1 MTETEEKSGDSKP
14 VLNPPVELGDGLT
27 PVDVW
32 QSLHASERN
41 WMARAAGEPR
51 FAFAEN
57 ANASDLMLLQ
67 RLSTFPVGRWGHLCD
82 GAGWTPLGIA
92 AVSWCLDARID
103 QVVGLYQRLGRIP
116 APGDDLERAAAFIN
130 PAFLPENRFSAIFET
145 GKSAIGVGILIAAR
159 NEPPEI
165 DIAPEKY
172 ATLNAQLK
180 ALIDA
185 RMTPAG

>member
-1 MTETEEKSGDSKP
+1 MAEAEDKTSDSKP
-14 VLNPPVELGDGLT
+14 VLNPPVDFEDGLT

-57 ANASDLMLLQ
+57 ANASDLLLLQ
-67 RLSTFPVGRWGHLCD
+67 RLGTFPVARWGHLCD

-92 AVSWCLDARID
+92 AASWCQGARID
-103 QVVGLYQRLGRIP
+103 QVVELYRRLERIP

-130 PAFLPENRFSAIFET
+130 PALLPENRFSAIFET
-145 GKSAIGVGILIAAR
+145 GKDVIGVGILIAAR
-159 NEPPEI
+159 KEPPQI

-172 ATLNAQLK
+172 ATLNMQLK
-180 ALIDA
+180 ALIDG
-185 RMTPAG
+185 R